1 MSTSTSESK
10 FDPARRRL
18 CPDGSCIGLLDEN
31 GRCKECG
38 LSGSGR
44 GAAPPPVPVES
55 DVEPALEDHAE
66 DRDGAMEAADGG
78 AGFDPRRRLCPD
90 GTCVGVIGA
99 DGRCP
104 VCGHAA
110 EE

>member
-1 MSTSTSESK
+1 MSTSPSESK

-18 CPDGSCIGLLDEN
+18 CPDGACVGLLDEN

-38 LSGSGR
+38 LSGGGR
-44 GAAPPPVPVES
+44 GAAPAVIPS
-55 DVEPALEDHAE
+55 PALPDQPDQDD
-66 DRDGAMEAADGG
+66 DREEAIEAAE
-78 AGFDPRRRLCPD
+78 AGSAFDPRRRLCPD

-104 VCGHAA
+104 VCGRAA